1 MANQDDI
8 ALMAHLMRRAG
19 FGASRDELE
28 ARAAKG
34 YDATVEEL
42 LNPETQPP
50 VDPYMLLRH
59 QPAALLPGGQ
69 PPMGNVNY
77 MYYLVNTKRPLE
89 EKMALFWHSVF
100 ATGNSK
106 VDNYDQLLEQID
118 LFRKR
123 GMGNYRDL
131 LLTIA
136 KNPTMMFWLDN
147 NQNHGT
153 AVNENWGR
161 ELLELFS
168 LGAGNYTEVDVREA
182 SRAFTGWTFETKLPR
197 LPYGR
202 FPWKFEYRP
211 EDHDD
216 GEKTFLGHK
225 GNLNGEDIINIVVQQ
240 PACARF
246 ICRHLYNFFVADEPQ
261 VPAWPIEAPRDPA
274 AIDAMCKAF
283 INSKCEIKPVLRAM
297 FKSDFFKNARYQHLK
312 SPAEV
317 VVGTLRLVGGYE
329 LPKPGYGELSM
340 QPSYMGAGS
349 AQPAVGRGLAYRQ
362 GVDQQRLVDVAHQ
375 LRRLADRQSRHAG
388 RAGDHQPPEGAG
400 HQDAGAIGGQLPRLA
415 RPGRGWRRHQEGAD
429 RPGEVVGRDP
439 LGQRRRSP
447 ERRTA
452 CRRDAA
458 AHRGDTRIPVR
469 LNSRHA
475 TTTGG
480 IDNVCNTGN
489 AEGPGAGRAAAYRR
503 QRLPQHRDPVQ

>member
-1 MANQDDI
+1 MAKHDDI

-28 ARAAKG
+28 TRAAKG
-34 YDATVEEL
+34 YDATVAEL
-42 LNPETQPP
+42 LNPDSQPP
-50 VDPYMLLRH
+50 VDPYVLLRH

-77 MYYLVNTKRPLE
+77 MYYLVNSQRPLE

-118 LFRKR
+118 MFRKH

-131 LLTIA
+131 LLMIA
-136 KNPTMMFWLDN
+136 KNPTMLFWLDN

-202 FPWKFEYRP
+202 FPWKFEYRA

-225 GNLNGEDIINIVVQQ
+225 GNLNGEDIIDIIVQQ
-240 PACARF
+240 PACAKF

-261 VPAWPIEAPRDPA
+261 VPAWSIEEPRDPA
-274 AIDAMCKAF
+274 AIAAMMKVF
-283 INSKCEIKPVLRAM
+283 QETKGEMTPVLRTL
-297 FKSDFFKNARYQHLK
+297 FKSDFFKKARYQHLK

-340 QPSYMGAGS
+340 QPSYMGQDLLNPPSVEGWHTGKEWINSGS
-349 AQPAVGRGLAYRQ
+349 LMSRINFVAAQIGNPDLPGVKKIIERLKAQNTKTAEQLVTNCLDLMGPIEVGDATKKELTDAAKSWGEISW
-362 GVDQQRLVDVAHQ
+362 D
-375 LRRLADRQSRHAG
+375 
-388 RAGDHQPPEGAG
+388 GAG
-400 HQDAGAIGGQLPRLA
+400 AQNAT
-415 RPGRGWRRHQEGAD
+415 
-429 RPGEVVGRDP
+429 
-439 LGQRRRSP
+439 
-447 ERRTA
+447 RRTA
-452 CRRDAA
+452 EMLQLIAA
-458 AHRGDTRIPVR
+458 TREYQF
-469 LNSRHA
+469 
-475 TTTGG
+475 G
-480 IDNVCNTGN
+480 
-489 AEGPGAGRAAAYRR
+489 
-503 QRLPQHRDPVQ
+503 